1 MAIRLVKTAGR
12 SVGIVIMTNNV
23 IILTGLVCTAV
34 NGDFRELSV
43 TKVLLFFLGLDHDIC
58 YLSFTCRLYT
68 QETRHSG
75 LSFTKLREVRKIYN
89 FTNFVCYILR
99 YGESV
104 LKCRS

>member
-1 MAIRLVKTAGR
+1 M
-12 SVGIVIMTNNV
+12 
-23 IILTGLVCTAV
+23 
-34 NGDFRELSV
+34 DV
-43 TKVLLFFLGLDHDIC
+43 TKGTMDKSVIKVVILQRKVIQTTYTPFVFQTHRWK
-58 YLSFTCRLYT
+58 YVSFVSIECNAYVTCRLYT